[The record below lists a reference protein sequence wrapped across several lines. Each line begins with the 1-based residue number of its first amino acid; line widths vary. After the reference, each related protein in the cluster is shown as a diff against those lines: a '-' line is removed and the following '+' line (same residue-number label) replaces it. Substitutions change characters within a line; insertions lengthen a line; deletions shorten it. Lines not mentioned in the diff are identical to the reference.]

1 MNISEPTLIFSA
13 WQSALDT
20 EQNRKNVAWFK
31 LQLKQHGVPYA
42 IAQGSYHGELEPSL
56 VVHDTASARRI
67 VQRLCRL
74 LKQESILAID
84 ANRSARLETCDG
96 QLIESLG
103 ILRNVPEGA
112 ARACDSWSRIGDQFF
127 TTEAIRE

>member
-13 WQSALDT
+13 WQAGIDT
-20 EQNRKNVAWFK
+20 QANRKNVSWLK
-31 LQLKQHGVPYA
+31 LQLKQHGVPYV

-84 ANRSARLETCDG
+84 ANRHAQLETCYG
-96 QLIESLG
+96 ALIEPLG
-103 ILRNVPEGA
+103 ILRNVPENI
-112 ARACDSWSRIGDQFF
+112 ARACDSWSRVGAQFY
-127 TTEAIRE
+127 TTDSL